1 MFFTVF
7 FGLSCLPAATEDLIL
22 FSELMAITCGYDHI
36 KAVIGSIGFLHKLF
50 DLPFNR
56 ESFKLRLTLQSL
68 KRKLARAPLQA
79 LPITISHLKEMYCH
93 VNVNNPEDL
102 AIWCSILVGFFGL
115 LRKKNLVPE
124 DLLDL
129 DPTKILTVGNFVVDK
144 EKGIALVYIPFS
156 KTNQFGQRNLVIPL
170 VENGCRALD
179 PIFHLD
185 LLFSRTQAPPSY
197 PAFSYRRS
205 GRIRSV
211 NYKSFTTK
219 LKNLLSKAG
228 FSPERF
234 SGHSLRRGGATFLHA
249 CGGSILQIQSSGD
262 WQSDTWT
269 KYIYISLEQRFLSQ
283 KLMSSSIPNDD

>member
-1 MFFTVF
+1 MFFTIF
-7 FGLSCLPAATEDLIL
+7 FGLCSLPASTEHLII
-22 FSELMAITCGYDHI
+22 FAELMSLTCGYDHI
-36 KAVIGSIGFLHKLF
+36 KTVIGSIGFLHKIF

-56 ESFKLRLTLQSL
+56 ESFQLRLTLQSL

-79 LPITISHLKEMYCH
+79 LPITISHLKGMYNH
-93 VNVNNPEDL
+93 VDLNKPEDL

-129 DPTKILTVGNFVVDK
+129 DPSKILTVGNFVIDK
-144 EKGIALVYIPFS
+144 QRGIALVYIPFS

-170 VENGCRALD
+170 VKNECKALD

-185 LLFSRTQAPPSY
+185 LLFTRTRAAHNF
-197 PAFSYRRS
+197 PAFSYKINGQLRF
-205 GRIRSV
+205 V

-262 WQSDTWT
+262 WQSSTWT

-283 KLMSSSIPNDD
+283 QLMSSNIQPDC

>member
-1 MFFTVF
+1 MHARKVVEPS
-7 FGLSCLPAATEDLIL
+7 LA
-22 FSELMAITCGYDHI
+22 
-36 KAVIGSIGFLHKLF
+36 
-50 DLPFNR
+50 
-56 ESFKLRLTLQSL
+56 LQ
-68 KRKLARAPLQA
+68 LARAPLQA
-79 LPITISHLKEMYCH
+79 LPITIFRLKEMYCH

-249 CGGSILQIQSSGD
+249 CGGTALMVQATGD
-262 WQSDTWT
+262 WSSSCFTR
-269 KYIYISLEQRFLSQ
+269 YLFLSTSQ
-283 KLMSSSIPNDD
+283 RWNSQLLMAKGIAATSLTAH